1 MQEKLVYLSETM
13 LACWFDVLIFAI
25 FIEPYLVYMAYGES
39 GLDNDFDRKDLW
51 YYGGNATKEDE
62 DDWIRLDVT
71 EFTVRLFPLLSKVM
85 VERNLDRSAL
95 NSSPAFRFPTGKCRN
110 FNFRTL

>member
-1 MQEKLVYLSETM
+1 M

-85 VERNLDRSAL
+85 VERNLDPLLIPHLRSD
-95 NSSPAFRFPTGKCRN
+95 FRLVSVEISTFG
-110 FNFRTL
+110 LYS